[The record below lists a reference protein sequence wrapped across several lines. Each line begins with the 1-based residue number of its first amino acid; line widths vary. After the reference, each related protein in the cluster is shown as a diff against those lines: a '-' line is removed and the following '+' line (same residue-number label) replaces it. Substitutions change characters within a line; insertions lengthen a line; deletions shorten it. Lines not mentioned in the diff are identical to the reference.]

1 MLKLWSGWPDVER
14 QLGAPAGGD
23 ELALWRARRTVAA
36 TIARA
41 LANLPKS
48 HLPRGRGAGNRWV
61 VWLVGARD
69 ECEGELARRG
79 WLAEVLAALCPA
91 VPGFE
96 IVLIGPEM
104 KSDWELGSVRSIRG
118 TLHERD
124 VAGQPDV
131 AVLVN
136 SGIGTLLEPLVS
148 CWLPTLAQLLALDV
162 PLCLTCYHEG
172 EAAGEEAVL
181 RAFEAV
187 PLGPSEV
194 NPLAYVL
201 PSRLGD
207 DAAAEVAAAAARADR
222 SRAARQARRAARQ
235 AAALRSDDERGAALA
250 QASAEEF
257 EAARLHGDATDAAN
271 SHLRWWCGS
280 ALSAAALRD
289 EAVPRGRK
297 LLRECA
303 QVFLP
308 TNLDAWLAA
317 LRGGDGVG
325 LETRAAMASLLAEG
339 TSEASCAHF
348 AIRGGA
354 REALTIAARAAAAAA
369 AGAAPAST
377 YVGEASVASRLAAAA
392 ANALANLEAAEAA
405 VLALAAPADEA
416 VEELAPPRR
425 ARVVFK
431 GAYVHVRRAPSTA
444 AEAIGQRTSGAEL
457 AADAR
462 QGPWLRLAGA
472 GGWVLTRHPVYGA
485 LVEILD
491 S

>member
-1 MLKLWSGWPDVER
+1 M
-14 QLGAPAGGD
+14 
-23 ELALWRARRTVAA
+23 
-36 TIARA
+36 
-41 LANLPKS
+41 
-48 HLPRGRGAGNRWV
+48 
-61 VWLVGARD
+61 
-69 ECEGELARRG
+69 
-79 WLAEVLAALCPA
+79 LAALCPA
-91 VPGFE
+91 APRFE
-96 IVLIGPEM
+96 LVLVGPEM
-104 KSDWELGSVRSIRG
+104 KSDWELGAVRSICG

-124 VAGQPDV
+124 VGDRPDF

-339 TSEASCAHF
+339 TREATCAHF

-354 REALTIAARAAAAAA
+354 REALTVAARDAAAAAE
-369 AGAAPAST
+369 GAAPAS

-392 ANALANLEAAEAA
+392 ANALANLDAAEAA
-405 VLALAAPADEA
+405 VRALAAPPDDA

-444 AEAIGQRTSGAEL
+444 AEAIGQRASGAEL

-491 S
+491 T